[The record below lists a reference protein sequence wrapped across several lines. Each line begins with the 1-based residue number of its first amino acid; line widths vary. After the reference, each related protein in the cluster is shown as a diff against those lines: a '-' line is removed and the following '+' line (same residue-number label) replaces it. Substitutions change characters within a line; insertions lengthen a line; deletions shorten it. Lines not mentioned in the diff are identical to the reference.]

1 MKNVKKIF
9 GLFASFMLLAGAF
22 TACSDSDG
30 GNGNDSENVEY
41 LSEGAEVTVN
51 SGESVTVHVQGKTN
65 VEGVTAEGV
74 TVEYIGDDA
83 FKIKAEDSSEDATI
97 ALNFNDG
104 TDSDDGINVTLY
116 VYNPYYILTIT
127 LDAAVAEKASTV
139 EVYAEGK
146 EDGETTAAL
155 YQSVTADYTAGETT
169 ATARL
174 EKAKANSYNYFNNIV
189 ITVKD
194 SAGETIDV
202 EANPVYFCYSAT
214 TGVGY
219 LDEDGIKVTAAVSE
233 KTFTI
238 KFEGFT
244 VAGGSVSGL
253 KYSTKWANSSS
264 EWDEAYVV
272 TPTVTVSEDGTSASF
287 TVASTSEF
295 YIDWTAVVVKDSEGN
310 AVTISSG
317 NTDGN
322 KWYGYS
328 EDVWSNTLTHVS
340 GEYVNLCSEKA
351 FTASSSYVQVVEASA
366 FEELNISTLKVVV
379 KLSSASDGEWWA
391 SASSAGEYA
400 AATYQE
406 LSWSDDDGGYS
417 AVITSETF
425 ITGLKTNGLYLNV
438 DSAAVGTVTVDY
450 IAN

>member
-9 GLFASFMLLAGAF
+9 GLFASFMLLAGVF

-30 GNGNDSENVEY
+30 GNGDDSVSVEY
-41 LSEGAEVTVN
+41 LTDGAEVTVN

-65 VEGVTAEGV
+65 VDDFDVEGV

-83 FKIKAEDSSEDATI
+83 FEITAEDSSEDATI

-127 LDAAVAEKASTV
+127 LDNTVAAKASTV

-155 YQSVTADYTAGETT
+155 YQTVTADYTAGETT

-174 EKAKANSYNYFNNIV
+174 EKAKANSYDYFNNIV

-214 TGVGY
+214 SGDGY

-238 KFEGFT
+238 NFEGFT

-253 KYSTKWANSSS
+253 KYSTKYAASSS

-295 YIDWTAVVVKDSEGN
+295 YIDWTAVVVKDSEDN
-310 AVTISSG
+310 EVTISSG

-328 EDVWSNTLTHVS
+328 GDVWSNTLTHVS

-351 FTASSSYVQVVEASA
+351 WSNSDESGNVFVSVLDDTVFATLDVATLRVRITLTAGSWANA
-366 FEELNISTLKVVV
+366 
-379 KLSSASDGEWWA
+379 SSASSWA
-391 SASSAGEYA
+391 EETYA
-400 AATYQE
+400 DTA
-406 LSWSDDDGGYS
+406 WSDE
-417 AVITSETF
+417 ANAREVVITSADF
-425 ITGLKTNGLYLNV
+425 ISALGSNGLYV
-438 DSAAVGTVTVDY
+438 ATSAGSAGTVTVDY